1 MAISTTNPA
10 TGEVLSIAHELTA
23 DELEAKLALASRAF
37 LTHRRTTFAERA
49 AWLVHAAEIFE
60 AEQDQLAKMMA
71 LEMGK
76 PLAQGRAEAMK
87 CAQGCRYYA
96 AHAEHILADE
106 PVGDTGEGSFVR
118 YEPVGIVLA
127 CMPWNYPFWQV
138 VRFAAPALMAGNV
151 GLLKHAN
158 NVPQCGE
165 ALDAIFRHAGFEEG
179 CFQYLSVGVE
189 RVEALIEDP
198 RVAAVTLTGSLAAGR
213 AVAVAAGRKI
223 KRTVLELGGSDPF
236 LVMPSA
242 DWDKAVREGVKSRT
256 QNAGQSC
263 IAAKRFILH
272 DEIYDRFVERMVAA
286 FQALRVGDPFLPETE
301 IGPLAH
307 ARGLEALERQVREA
321 VKAGAKV
328 LTGGHRLPGP
338 GFFYEPTMLAD
349 LPRAADVYREEFFGP
364 VALLFRA
371 GNLDEALALAN
382 DTPFG
387 LGASVWTRDEAEQ
400 RRVIAEL
407 ETGQV
412 FINEMTASRPELPF
426 GGAKLSGYGRE
437 LGAPGPREFMNAKT
451 VRIGKS

>member
-1 MAISTTNPA
+1 M
-10 TGEVLSIAHELTA
+10 
-23 DELEAKLALASRAF
+23 
-37 LTHRRTTFAERA
+37 
-49 AWLVHAAEIFE
+49 
-60 AEQDQLAKMMA
+60 
-71 LEMGK
+71 
-76 PLAQGRAEAMK
+76 
-87 CAQGCRYYA
+87 
-96 AHAEHILADE
+96 
-106 PVGDTGEGSFVR
+106 
-118 YEPVGIVLA
+118 
-127 CMPWNYPFWQV
+127 
-138 VRFAAPALMAGNV
+138 
-151 GLLKHAN
+151 
-158 NVPQCGE
+158 
-165 ALDAIFRHAGFEEG
+165 
-179 CFQYLSVGVE
+179 
-189 RVEALIEDP
+189 EALIEDP

-213 AVAVAAGRKI
+213 AVAGAAGRKI

-242 DWDKAVREGVKSRT
+242 DWEKAVREGVKSRT

-286 FQALRVGDPFLPETE
+286 FQALRVGDPFLPETGM
-301 IGPLAH
+301 GPLAH

-338 GFFYEPTMLAD
+338 GFFYEPTILAA

-371 GNLDEALALAN
+371 RNFDEALALAN

-400 RRVIAEL
+400 RRTIAEL

-426 GGAKLSGYGRE
+426 GGTKLSGYGRE

-451 VRIGKS
+451 VRIAKS